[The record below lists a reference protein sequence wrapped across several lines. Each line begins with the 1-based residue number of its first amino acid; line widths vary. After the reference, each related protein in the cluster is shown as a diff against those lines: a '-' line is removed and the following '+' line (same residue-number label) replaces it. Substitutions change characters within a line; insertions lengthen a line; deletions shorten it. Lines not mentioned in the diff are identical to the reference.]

1 MGVEC
6 LVFANKH
13 TFEIDKVKCKG
24 KQKETKD
31 EKNLKLISVW
41 KNKSKYIYFYNT
53 YSIYTFLIKRWLHT
67 VIMLYL
73 LHKTC
78 WVDSDWTVRLNA

>member
-24 KQKETKD
+24 KQFKRRKLKTSK
-31 EKNLKLISVW
+31 LKLISVW
-41 KNKSKYIYFYNT
+41 KNKNKYTYFCT
-53 YSIYTFLIKRWLHT
+53 TSRFCTFLINQR
-67 VIMLYL
+67 
-73 LHKTC
+73 
-78 WVDSDWTVRLNA
+78 

>member
-1 MGVEC
+1 MGVKC

-41 KNKSKYIYFYNT
+41 KNKSK
-53 YSIYTFLIKRWLHT
+53 
-67 VIMLYL
+67 
-73 LHKTC
+73 
-78 WVDSDWTVRLNA
+78 